1 MLTTKKSGAQPRKF
15 FAALF
20 CAALLAACT
29 PPGPRALLKGEK
41 LLKEG
46 RAKAALDEF
55 KDAVTHLPQNA
66 QAWNHLGLAHHALGQ
81 PAEAARA
88 YHQALALDPN
98 VVVAH
103 FNLGCL
109 LLESGQAALAANE
122 LASYTLQNP
131 RSLDGWLKRGSAEL
145 HARQFDAAEQS
156 FRHATNLNPRLPD
169 ALNGLGVAQLYRN
182 RARDAFQTLYTANQA
197 APAYAPAALNLAIV
211 THQYIAGRQP
221 EYRSLAL
228 QKYREFAAIPGVPNH
243 DAVQPIIQA
252 LEEQLN
258 PQPKVTF
265 NKPPVPA
272 AQTNSA
278 VIKPAPSVATK
289 TETNNVAPKVSPPV
303 TMVAVASPT
312 KIEPVPE
319 VTRPGELPPFKPAVE
334 PLPPAPQ
341 PVSPPP
347 SQTATVTPLATKTTS
362 PKSDAGA
369 TAKPALPPF
378 GTLPG
383 TAPSETPLSEPK
395 SARPAPAPAVE
406 IAPVNIPR
414 YSYRNPSKPSA
425 GNRFAAESFYAQGE
439 ELKLRG
445 RWAEALAAYEK
456 AVQTDAAFFEA
467 HHNIGA
473 MANQSGQMPRALLAY
488 ETALALQPASLSA
501 RFNFA
506 LSLEKAGYYR
516 DAANEL
522 ERLLTDYPDEA
533 RAHLA
538 LANLY
543 AKRLMLLN
551 AARDHYARVIQL
563 DPQHPEGTNIR
574 FWLRDH
580 PQ

>member
-1 MLTTKKSGAQPRKF
+1 MIS
-15 FAALF
+15 
-20 CAALLAACT
+20 CAVLLAACT

-46 RAKAALDEF
+46 HAKAALDEF

-66 QAWNHLGLAHHALGQ
+66 QAWNHLGLAHHAVGQ

-88 YHQALALDPN
+88 YRQALALDPN
-98 VVVAH
+98 IIVAH

-109 LLESGQAALAANE
+109 LLESGQAAPAVNE
-122 LASYTLQNP
+122 LASFTLQNP
-131 RSLDGWLKRGSAEL
+131 KSLDGWLKRGSAEL

-156 FRHATNLNPRLPD
+156 FRRATNLNPRLPD

-197 APAYAPAALNLAIV
+197 APAYAPAALNLAVV
-211 THQYIAGRQP
+211 THQYIAARQP

-228 QKYREFAAIPGVPNH
+228 QKYREFAAIPGAPNR
-243 DAVQPIIQA
+243 DAVQSVIQA

-258 PQPKVTF
+258 PPPKVIL
-265 NKPPVPA
+265 NKPPAPSP
-272 AQTNSA
+272 QTNSA
-278 VIKPAPSVATK
+278 AVKSSPPVVTK
-289 TETNNVAPKVSPPV
+289 AETNNVPPKASPPV
-303 TMVAVASPT
+303 TMVAVASPA
-312 KIEPVPE
+312 KIEPAAE
-319 VTRPGELPPFKPAVE
+319 VTRPGELPPFKPVIE
-334 PLPPAPQ
+334 PLPAAPRPVSPQ
-341 PVSPPP
+341 PV
-347 SQTATVTPLATKTTS
+347 QAATVTPLTTPATS
-362 PKSDAGA
+362 PKPDTSA
-369 TAKPALPPF
+369 TSKPALPPF
-378 GTLPG
+378 GTPPG
-383 TAPSETPLSEPK
+383 TAPSETPLPETK
-395 SARPAPAPAVE
+395 SARPAPAVE
-406 IAPVNIPR
+406 AAPVNIAR
-414 YSYRNPSKPSA
+414 YSYRNPSKPA
-425 GNRFAAESFYAQGE
+425 PGNRFAAESFYAQGE

-445 RWAEALAAYEK
+445 RWADALAAYEQ
-456 AVQTDAAFFEA
+456 AARTDPAFFEA
-467 HHNIGA
+467 QHNVGA
-473 MANQSGQMPRALLAY
+473 MANQVNQMPRALLAY

-506 LSLEKAGYYR
+506 LCLENAGYYR

-551 AARDHYARVIQL
+551 SARDHYVRVIQL
-563 DPQHPEGTNIR
+563 DPQHPQGTDIR